1 MILTALEY
9 SEQYRFRNKQ
19 VSSKTII
26 RRCKA
31 GMMPYGHNPRKLPG
45 KKGTWVIE
53 ISEGSVINSNIAKN
67 YNIQI
72 TAKK

>member
-1 MILTALEY
+1 MILTASEY
-9 SEQYRFRNKQ
+9 SEQYRFRNKR
-19 VSSKTII
+19 VSSKTVI
-26 RRCKA
+26 RRCRA
-31 GMMPYGHNPRKLPG
+31 GMLPVGHRARQLPG

-53 ISEGSVINSNIAKN
+53 IVEGVINSNIAKN

>member
-1 MILTALEY
+1 MLP
-9 SEQYRFRNKQ
+9 
-19 VSSKTII
+19 V
-26 RRCKA
+26 
-31 GMMPYGHNPRKLPG
+31 GHRARQLPG

-53 ISEGSVINSNIAKN
+53 IVEGVINSNIAKN